1 MKFPLQTLMLLG
13 PGIIAAASG
22 NDAGGIATYTT
33 VGAKYGYSF
42 LWVLVLLLAPSLA
55 IVQIVSIRLGIVSGK
70 GLSALIRE
78 RFPLK
83 TAMVGILSLF
93 AANSIIAISEFFGIA
108 AALELFGIS
117 KYIGVPIAGMV
128 VWGLIVIGSY
138 QKVEKL
144 FLVLSTIFL
153 AYIGSSFLGRP
164 IWGQAFKA
172 MVTPTFSLDTQ
183 YLTLFIATIATTIT
197 PYMQIYAQS
206 ATLEKGLSLGQ
217 LKIAQLDAALG
228 SIFSTTI
235 SIFIVITA
243 AATLFPH
250 GIVVETASDAALAL
264 TPLAGNYASIL
275 FGVGLLAASMLAA
288 GVLPLT
294 TAFSTC
300 EAFGWRAGVRYSY
313 RQAPIFYSIIT
324 ILIALG
330 VTYSLI
336 PGISLI
342 KPLIFAFVLNGF
354 LLPVELY
361 FMLRLANDK
370 ELMGKYVNNAL
381 LNIVTG
387 VIMIIVTVAVILF
400 LLSLLPISIF

>member
-1 MKFPLQTLMLLG
+1 
-13 PGIIAAASG
+13 
-22 NDAGGIATYTT
+22 
-33 VGAKYGYSF
+33 
-42 LWVLVLLLAPSLA
+42 
-55 IVQIVSIRLGIVSGK
+55 
-70 GLSALIRE
+70 
-78 RFPLK
+78 
-83 TAMVGILSLF
+83 
-93 AANSIIAISEFFGIA
+93 
-108 AALELFGIS
+108 
-117 KYIGVPIAGMV
+117 
-128 VWGLIVIGSY
+128 
-138 QKVEKL
+138 
-144 FLVLSTIFL
+144 
-153 AYIGSSFLGRP
+153 
-164 IWGQAFKA
+164 
-172 MVTPTFSLDTQ
+172 
-183 YLTLFIATIATTIT
+183 
-197 PYMQIYAQS
+197 
-206 ATLEKGLSLGQ
+206 
-217 LKIAQLDAALG
+217 
-228 SIFSTTI
+228 
-235 SIFIVITA
+235 
-243 AATLFPH
+243 
-250 GIVVETASDAALAL
+250 VETASDAALAL